1 VRGYPDSFYVAVA
14 AAYQTLAHSTAS
26 PIAALASANDVPHTT
41 AQRWVREARHRG
53 LLPPAAPERPA
64 SNCLIDHPCLRYRPV
79 YT

>member
-1 VRGYPDSFYVAVA
+1 MRGYPDSFYVAVA

-53 LLPPAAPERPA
+53 LLPPGRPGKA
-64 SNCLIDHPCLRYRPV
+64 G
-79 YT
+79 